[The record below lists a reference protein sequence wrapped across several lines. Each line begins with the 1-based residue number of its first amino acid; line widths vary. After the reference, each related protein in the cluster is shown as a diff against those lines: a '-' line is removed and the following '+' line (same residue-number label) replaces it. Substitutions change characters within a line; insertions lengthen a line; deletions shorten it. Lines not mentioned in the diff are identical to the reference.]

1 MHESNLSTQ
10 LLSVHRRVEAIS
22 YGLLSTLDRSH
33 LDISSPFA
41 HKLTSHL
48 DRLPLA
54 SEDFCVVHSQL
65 ALLRSTLQPPNEI
78 SPEFKAGYSSC
89 WMDMT
94 PSATHTCKMKTM
106 LQILAAELVLS
117 GLDDRPVLSRCSV
130 AGNYDPAVAIDIS
143 PLVQALDANIDIDHK
158 DGSFIETASH
168 PGGTSANSLDSGGNT
183 SPLSMVSHQKTLLSI
198 KDATFFLNEVCCVV
212 HLHRMSIYPEL
223 SVCRLHSYSTKAK
236 DNGTQSCSLL

>member
-1 MHESNLSTQ
+1 
-10 LLSVHRRVEAIS
+10 
-22 YGLLSTLDRSH
+22 
-33 LDISSPFA
+33 
-41 HKLTSHL
+41 
-48 DRLPLA
+48 
-54 SEDFCVVHSQL
+54 
-65 ALLRSTLQPPNEI
+65 
-78 SPEFKAGYSSC
+78 
-89 WMDMT
+89 MT

-183 SPLSMVSHQKTLLSI
+183 
-198 KDATFFLNEVCCVV
+198 
-212 HLHRMSIYPEL
+212 
-223 SVCRLHSYSTKAK
+223 
-236 DNGTQSCSLL
+236 